1 MQIIIF
7 CCRWPIRHGHAPYR
21 LPAQD
26 NVSNSPHTP
35 QPPAPPPTLLTS
47 MGKWAN
53 GKLKVE
59 HVAAAQRGSRREWGG
74 GQCWPSV
81 LRSVLYSQQQ
91 RECWCGKGGEV
102 CSGGGQ
108 AATQRWHVNS
118 LCELLR
124 CAELVCGFGVSLE
137 C

>member
-1 MQIIIF
+1 
-7 CCRWPIRHGHAPYR
+7 
-21 LPAQD
+21 
-26 NVSNSPHTP
+26 
-35 QPPAPPPTLLTS
+35 

-59 HVAAAQRGSRREWGG
+59 HVAAAQGG
-74 GQCWPSV
+74 GEGRGEREEQLYWASV
-81 LRSVLYSQQQ
+81 LRSVLSSF
-91 RECWCGKGGEV
+91 WGGV
-102 CSGGGQ
+102 GRAWGRGGSK
-108 AATQRWHVNS
+108 RWHVNS